1 METIKFN
8 KSLKQTHWTKHTELF
23 FCIFCHYVRF
33 LTLPNQLLFTE
44 HLQSH
49 FLKWR
54 NQSPRT
60 HSRENKSMLASCL
73 ESADCSK
80 QRHSQLCDEG
90 EITLTGES
98 LKTSRGMQM
107 EIDKEVTERVEEA
120 SGNKKMRKRGRKSNI
135 FNASQMLELRTTVLL
150 PIAIRKALTWRKVKW
165 SSQFSAIVTIRQWSS

>member
-1 METIKFN
+1 
-8 KSLKQTHWTKHTELF
+8 
-23 FCIFCHYVRF
+23 
-33 LTLPNQLLFTE
+33 
-44 HLQSH
+44 
-49 FLKWR
+49 
-54 NQSPRT
+54 
-60 HSRENKSMLASCL
+60 MLASCL

-98 LKTSRGMQM
+98 LKTSRGIQM

-150 PIAIRKALTWRKVKW
+150 PIAIRKALT
-165 SSQFSAIVTIRQWSS
+165 